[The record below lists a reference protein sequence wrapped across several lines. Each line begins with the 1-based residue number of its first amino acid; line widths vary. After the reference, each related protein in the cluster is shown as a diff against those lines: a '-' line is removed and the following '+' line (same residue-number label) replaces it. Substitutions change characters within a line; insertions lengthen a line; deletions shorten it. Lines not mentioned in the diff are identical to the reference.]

1 MIIVNEEYI
10 NTNGTNKQGEVTNT
24 YWNIV
29 DCFGEPT
36 YVYTSFRDVNWAST
50 KVAWSLEIDDV
61 VVTIYDWFVKSV
73 PEHNMLWMIGGREP
87 KAVDKYKEAMR
98 EHGKRKLNTV
108 KQHFGR
114 DNDKLL
120 VS

>member
-10 NTNGTNKQGEVTNT
+10 NTDRTSKQGEITNT

-36 YVYTSFRDVNWAST
+36 YTFDSYRDAS
-50 KVAWSLEIDDV
+50 KVQWSLEIDDV
-61 VVTIYDWFVKSV
+61 TVTIYDWYVKDL
-73 PEHNMLWMIGGREP
+73 PEHNMLWMIGGKEP

-98 EHGKRKLNTV
+98 EHGKRKLDIV

-120 VS
+120 VC

>member
-36 YVYTSFRDVNWAST
+36 YVYDNDRDAS
-50 KVAWSLEIDDV
+50 KVVWSLEIDDV

>member
-1 MIIVNEEYI
+1 MIIVNEKYI
-10 NTNGTNKQGEVTNT
+10 NTNGTNKQGEITNT

-29 DCFGEPT
+29 DCFGKPT
-36 YVYTSFRDVNWAST
+36 YVYDTDVDSN
-50 KVAWSLEIDDV
+50 KVAWSLEIDNV
-61 VVTIYDWFVKSV
+61 VVTIYDWYTKSQ
-73 PEHNMLWMIGGREP
+73 PEHNMLWMIGGKEP

-98 EHGKRKLNTV
+98 EHGKRKLDIV

-120 VS
+120 VC

>member
-10 NTNGTNKQGEVTNT
+10 NTNKTNKQGEVTNT

-36 YVYTSFRDVNWAST
+36 YVYDTDRDAS
-50 KVAWSLEIDDV
+50 KVQWSLEIDDV
-61 VVTIYDWFVKSV
+61 VVTIYDWYVKSQ
-73 PEHNMLWMIGGREP
+73 PEHNMLWMIGGKEP

-98 EHGKRKLNTV
+98 EHGKRKIDIV

-120 VS
+120 VC